1 MKIDLGDV
9 VLDTNKLI
17 ENIDSKSENEIKFY
31 LKELVKQNEELANAI
46 NILYSKLD

>member
-31 LKELVKQNEELANAI
+31 LKELVKQNKELANVI